1 MGNPSCIPRKTS
13 NITNFSIIF
22 LPSYPLVKYVIYRPN
37 HVKPTK
43 TNLNQFN
50 QTEKGGDIL
59 ESDYLT
65 PDEVAAE
72 LKLTR
77 YTVYE
82 MIKRKE
88 LPASKIGRTL
98 RILRSDLDS
107 FMQKSKSREVHLP
120 FAPFSSHRESAQP
133 FEIIFAGSH
142 DLTIDLLTRKLAER
156 GITLLPAFSGSLD
169 GLIELYKGRVEM
181 AGTHLLDRTT
191 GEYNLPY
198 IRCLLPNEGVTV
210 VNLVSRWQG
219 FVVPKGNPRMITSW
233 EEFFSGSHRIV
244 NRQRGSGTRVLMDFN
259 MQQKGVSPETIPGY
273 DVELNT
279 HYATAAAVLQ
289 GSADAA
295 LGIESVARGLG
306 LDFFPIQEERYDL
319 VIPARFI
326 KQERFLELLSVLRDP
341 VFKQAIVAQGGYNV
355 SLTGKEIDRMH

>member
-1 MGNPSCIPRKTS
+1 M
-13 NITNFSIIF
+13 
-22 LPSYPLVKYVIYRPN
+22 
-37 HVKPTK
+37 
-43 TNLNQFN
+43 
-50 QTEKGGDIL
+50 

-65 PDEVAAE
+65 PDEVAVE

-82 MIKRKE
+82 LIKRGD

-98 RILRSDLDS
+98 RILRSDLHA
-107 FMQKSKSREVHLP
+107 FMYKSKSREDPLLHAS
-120 FAPFSSHRESAQP
+120 APPHRGQAQP

-142 DLTIDLLTRKLAER
+142 DLTIDLLARKLSER
-156 GITLLPAFSGSLD
+156 GITLLPAFCGSLD
-169 GLIELYKGRVEM
+169 GLIELYKGRVEL
-181 AGTHLLDRTT
+181 AGTHLLDNMT

-198 IRCLLPNEGVTV
+198 IRCLLPTDGVSV

-233 EEFFSGSHRIV
+233 DEFLSGRHRIV
-244 NRQRGSGTRVLMDFN
+244 NRQRGSGTRVLLDFT
-259 MQQKGVSPETIPGY
+259 MRQMEVSPEAIPGY
-273 DVELNT
+273 EVELTT

-289 GSADAA
+289 GTADAA

-319 VIPARFI
+319 VIPARFAR
-326 KQERFLELLSVLRDP
+326 QERFLQLLDVLRDP
-341 VFKQAIVAQGGYNV
+341 AFKQAVVAQGGYNV
-355 SLTGKEIDRMH
+355 SSTGKVIDRMV

>member
-1 MGNPSCIPRKTS
+1 M
-13 NITNFSIIF
+13 
-22 LPSYPLVKYVIYRPN
+22 
-37 HVKPTK
+37 
-43 TNLNQFN
+43 
-50 QTEKGGDIL
+50 

-65 PDEVAAE
+65 PDEVAVE

-98 RILRSDLDS
+98 RILRSDLDA
-107 FMQKSKSREVHLP
+107 FMQRSKSHIEHLP
-120 FAPFSSHRESAQP
+120 IAPLSLHHQEAQP
-133 FEIIFAGSH
+133 FEILFAGSH
-142 DLTIDLLTRKLAER
+142 DLTIDLLARKLAER

-169 GLIELYKGRVEM
+169 GLIELYKGRVDM
-181 AGTHLLDRTT
+181 AGTHLMDRTT

-233 EEFFSGSHRIV
+233 DEFFSGNQRIV
-244 NRQRGSGTRVLMDFN
+244 NRQRGSGTRVLLDFN
-259 MQQKGVSPETIPGY
+259 MQQKGISPESIPGY
-273 DVELNT
+273 DFELTT

-289 GSADAA
+289 GTADVA

-319 VIPARFI
+319 VIPARFAR
-326 KQERFLELLSVLRDP
+326 QERFLELLTVLRDP
-341 VFKQAIVAQGGYNV
+341 LFKQAIVAQGGYNI
-355 SLTGKEIDRMH
+355 SQTGKEIDRMY

>member
-1 MGNPSCIPRKTS
+1 M
-13 NITNFSIIF
+13 
-22 LPSYPLVKYVIYRPN
+22 
-37 HVKPTK
+37 
-43 TNLNQFN
+43 
-50 QTEKGGDIL
+50 

-98 RILRSDLDS
+98 RILRSDLDA
-107 FMQKSKSREVHLP
+107 FMQMNKSREDRHP
-120 FAPFSSHRESAQP
+120 FAAVTPRRQQEQAY
-133 FEIIFAGSH
+133 EILFAGSH
-142 DLTIDLLTRKLAER
+142 DLTIDLLARKLAER

-210 VNLVSRWQG
+210 VNLVNRWQG

-233 EEFFSGSHRIV
+233 DEFLCGSHRIV
-244 NRQRGSGTRVLMDFN
+244 NRQRGSGTRVLLDFT
-259 MQQKGVSPETIPGY
+259 MQQKGIAPEALPGY
-273 DVELNT
+273 DVELTT

-289 GSADAA
+289 GNADAA

-319 VIPARFI
+319 VIPTRLARQDRFI
-326 KQERFLELLSVLRDP
+326 ELLSVLRDP

-355 SLTGKEIDRMH
+355 SQTGKEIDRMY

>member
-1 MGNPSCIPRKTS
+1 M
-13 NITNFSIIF
+13 
-22 LPSYPLVKYVIYRPN
+22 
-37 HVKPTK
+37 
-43 TNLNQFN
+43 
-50 QTEKGGDIL
+50 

-82 MIKRKE
+82 LIKRKE

-98 RILRSDLDS
+98 RILRTDLDT
-107 FMQKSKSREVHLP
+107 FMHKSKARDEQLSSNG
-120 FAPFSSHRESAQP
+120 FSSPQRQTSQP
-133 FEIIFAGSH
+133 YEIIFAGSH

-181 AGTHLLDRTT
+181 AGTHLLDRMT

-233 EEFFSGSHRIV
+233 EELFSGKHRIV
-244 NRQRGSGTRVLMDFN
+244 NRQRGSGTRVLLDFS
-259 MQQKGVSPETIPGY
+259 MQQKKVSAQAIPGY
-273 DVELNT
+273 DVELTT
-279 HYATAAAVLQ
+279 HYATASAVLQ
-289 GSADAA
+289 GTADVA
-295 LGIESVARGLG
+295 LGIESVARGMG

-319 VIPARFI
+319 VIPERFV
-326 KQERFLELLSVLRDP
+326 KQERFRELLSLLRDP
-341 VFKQAIVAQGGYNV
+341 SFKQEVVAQGGYNV
-355 SLTGKEIDRMH
+355 SQTGKEIDRMY

>member
-1 MGNPSCIPRKTS
+1 M
-13 NITNFSIIF
+13 
-22 LPSYPLVKYVIYRPN
+22 
-37 HVKPTK
+37 
-43 TNLNQFN
+43 
-50 QTEKGGDIL
+50 

-82 MIKRKE
+82 LIKRKE

-98 RILRSDLDS
+98 RILRTDLDA
-107 FMQKSKSREVHLP
+107 FMHKTKSREDHLP
-120 FAPFSSHRESAQP
+120 YVSFPPYHKQAQP
-133 FEIIFAGSH
+133 FEIVFAGSH

-181 AGTHLLDRTT
+181 AGTHLLDRAS

-233 EEFFSGSHRIV
+233 DEFFSGNHRIV
-244 NRQRGSGTRVLMDFN
+244 NRQRGSGTRVLLDFN
-259 MQQKGVSPETIPGY
+259 MRQKGISPETLPGY
-273 DVELNT
+273 EVELTT
-279 HYATAAAVLQ
+279 HYATASAILQ
-289 GSADAA
+289 GTADVA

-326 KQERFLELLSVLRDP
+326 NQERFIELLAVLRDP
-341 VFKQAIVAQGGYNV
+341 VFKQAVVAQGGYNI
-355 SLTGKEIDRMH
+355 SQTGKEIDRMY

>member
-1 MGNPSCIPRKTS
+1 M
-13 NITNFSIIF
+13 
-22 LPSYPLVKYVIYRPN
+22 
-37 HVKPTK
+37 
-43 TNLNQFN
+43 
-50 QTEKGGDIL
+50 

-82 MIKRKE
+82 LIKRGD

-98 RILRSDLDS
+98 RILRSDLGA
-107 FMQKSKSREVHLP
+107 FMHKSKSREDFLP
-120 FAPFSSHRESAQP
+120 AAALPPLSKGAQP
-133 FEIIFAGSH
+133 YEILFAGSH

-181 AGTHLLDRTT
+181 AGTHLLDRMT

-233 EEFFSGSHRIV
+233 DEFFSGNHRIV
-244 NRQRGSGTRVLMDFN
+244 NRQRGSGTRVLLDFKL
-259 MQQKGVSPETIPGY
+259 QQQGIAPETIPGY
-273 DVELNT
+273 DTELTT

-289 GSADAA
+289 GAADAA

-306 LDFFPIQEERYDL
+306 LDFFPMQEERYDL
-319 VIPARFI
+319 VIPARLTR
-326 KQERFLELLSVLRDP
+326 QERFVELLAVLRDP
-341 VFKQAIVAQGGYNV
+341 VFKQAVVAQGGYNV
-355 SLTGKEIDRMH
+355 SQTGKEIDRMY

>member
-1 MGNPSCIPRKTS
+1 M
-13 NITNFSIIF
+13 
-22 LPSYPLVKYVIYRPN
+22 
-37 HVKPTK
+37 
-43 TNLNQFN
+43 
-50 QTEKGGDIL
+50 

-98 RILRSDLDS
+98 RILRSDLDA
-107 FMQKSKSREVHLP
+107 FMQMNKSREDRHP
-120 FAPFSSHRESAQP
+120 FPAVTPHRQQEQAY
-133 FEIIFAGSH
+133 EILFAGSH
-142 DLTIDLLTRKLAER
+142 DLTIDLLARKLAER

-210 VNLVSRWQG
+210 VNLVNRWQG

-233 EEFFSGSHRIV
+233 DEFLSGSHRIV
-244 NRQRGSGTRVLMDFN
+244 NRQRGSGTRVLLDFT
-259 MQQKGVSPETIPGY
+259 MQQKGIAPEALPGY
-273 DVELNT
+273 DVELTT

-289 GSADAA
+289 GNADAA

-319 VIPARFI
+319 VIPTRLARQDRFI
-326 KQERFLELLSVLRDP
+326 ELLSVMRDP

-355 SLTGKEIDRMH
+355 SQTGKEIDRMY